1 MTPEPAPPESAVLVT
16 LADIQAART
25 RLRDWLGRTPL
36 VPFPNMNLWLKAE
49 NLQPTG
55 AFKLRGAFNKLLS
68 LTPEQRERGVVA
80 HSSGNHAGAVAYA
93 ARALGLRA
101 VVVMPAG
108 APQTKLAATRA
119 CGAEI
124 VLVGNASEERAAK
137 AAELAQA
144 RGLTPVPP
152 YDDPHIIAG
161 AGTVGLELL
170 EDCPDVGTV
179 LVPVSGGGLIS
190 GVATAIKALRPDVR
204 VIGVE
209 PELAAD
215 AQASLRAGQ
224 RVAWPAD
231 EVARTLA
238 DGLRVTTLGELTWAH
253 IRAHV
258 DDIVTVSEAQMR
270 RAVRD
275 TALQARLVAEPSGA
289 VTVAAAL
296 YGGHRFAPGPV
307 VAVVSGGNLDAATL
321 VELLAADR

>member
-1 MTPEPAPPESAVLVT
+1 MTLNAEMLVT
-16 LADIQAART
+16 LADIQAAQT
-25 RLRDWLGRTPL
+25 RLNGWVGRTPL
-36 VPFPNMNLWLKAE
+36 IAFPNEELWLKAE
-49 NLQPTG
+49 NLHPTG

-68 LTPEQRERGVVA
+68 LTADERARGVVA

-93 ARALGLRA
+93 ARALGIPA
-101 VVVMPAG
+101 VVVMPSG

-119 CGAEI
+119 CGAEV

-137 AAELAQA
+137 ARELAA
-144 RGLTPVPP
+144 ERGLTPVPP
-152 YDDPHIIAG
+152 YDDPQIIAG
-161 AGTVGLELL
+161 AGTVGLEIL
-170 EDCPDVGTV
+170 EDLPTVGTV

-190 GVATAIKALRPDVR
+190 GVATAIKTLRPDVR

-224 RVAWPAD
+224 RVNWDPAQ
-231 EVARTLA
+231 VARTLA
-238 DGLRVTTLGELTWAH
+238 DGLRVTTLGELTWEH

-275 TALQARLVAEPSGA
+275 TALRARLVAEPSGA

-296 YGGHRFAPGPV
+296 YCGYDFGPGPV
-307 VAVVSGGNLDAATL
+307 VAVVSGGNLDVGTL
-321 VELLAADR
+321 GELLGEEG

>member
-1 MTPEPAPPESAVLVT
+1 MTLNAEMLVT
-16 LADIQAART
+16 LADIQAAQT
-25 RLRDWLGRTPL
+25 RLNGWVGRTPL
-36 VPFPNMNLWLKAE
+36 IAFPNENLWLKAE
-49 NLQPTG
+49 NLHPTG

-68 LTPEQRERGVVA
+68 LTADERARGVVA
-80 HSSGNHAGAVAYA
+80 HSSGNHAGAVAHA
-93 ARALGLRA
+93 ARALGIPA
-101 VVVMPAG
+101 VVVMPSG

-119 CGAEI
+119 CGAEV
-124 VLVGNASEERAAK
+124 VLVGNASEERASRAR
-137 AAELAQA
+137 ELATE

-152 YDDPHIIAG
+152 YDDPQIIAG
-161 AGTVGLELL
+161 AGTVGLEIL
-170 EDCPDVGTV
+170 EDLPTVGTV

-190 GVATAIKALRPDVR
+190 GVATAIKTLRPDVR

-224 RVAWPAD
+224 RVNWDPAQ
-231 EVARTLA
+231 VARTLA
-238 DGLRVTTLGELTWAH
+238 DGLRVTTLGELTWEH

-275 TALQARLVAEPSGA
+275 TALRARLVAEPSGA

-296 YGGHRFAPGPV
+296 YGGYEFAPGPV
-307 VAVVSGGNLDAATL
+307 VAVVSGGNLDVGTL
-321 VELLAADR
+321 VELLGEEG

>member
-1 MTPEPAPPESAVLVT
+1 MTLDAEMLVT
-16 LADIQAART
+16 LADIQAAQT
-25 RLRDWLGRTPL
+25 RLNGWVGRTPL
-36 VPFPNMNLWLKAE
+36 IAFPNENLWLKAE
-49 NLQPTG
+49 NLHPTG

-68 LTPEQRERGVVA
+68 LTADERARGVVA

-93 ARALGLRA
+93 ARALGIPA
-101 VVVMPAG
+101 VVVMPSG

-119 CGAEI
+119 CGAEV

-137 AAELAQA
+137 ARELAA
-144 RGLTPVPP
+144 ERGLTPVPP

-161 AGTVGLELL
+161 AGTVGLEIL
-170 EDCPDVGTV
+170 EDLPTVGTV

-190 GVATAIKALRPDVR
+190 GVATAIKTLRPDVR

-224 RVAWPAD
+224 RMNWDPAQ
-231 EVARTLA
+231 VARTLA
-238 DGLRVTTLGELTWAH
+238 DGLRVTTLGELTWEH

-275 TALQARLVAEPSGA
+275 TALRARLVAEPSGA

-296 YGGHRFAPGPV
+296 YGGYDFGPGPV
-307 VAVVSGGNLDAATL
+307 VAVVSGGNLDVGTL
-321 VELLAADR
+321 MELLGEEG